1 MGNSKWKRRIQY
13 FVVGLTV
20 ALTCAVLD
28 ILWIDI
34 VPYHAFDRQ
43 PEWLKALNSLV
54 GWLPWLLVA
63 GMIVFRLWK
72 RRSIPV
78 ASYLLGT
85 ATPLAL
91 LLSWVLLGSV
101 LDSMLHNRDF
111 DAQLWRAHEGVGH
124 DPMWPPR
131 LTMVDDLIG
140 SGELDG
146 LSRDQVVAL
155 LGPPELGETDE
166 GNQYIYWLGPERGYL
181 RIDSEWIAIDFGD
194 DGKVK
199 GYELM
204 RD

>member
-1 MGNSKWKRRIQY
+1 MRNSKWKKRIQY
-13 FVVGLTV
+13 FIVGLTV

-28 ILWIDI
+28 IFWMDI

-43 PEWLKALNSLV
+43 PQWLSAMNSLI

-63 GMIVFRLWK
+63 AMIVFRLWK
-72 RRSIPV
+72 GGSIP
-78 ASYLLGT
+78 AGSYLLGT

-101 LDSMLHNRDF
+101 LESMVHNRGF
-111 DAQLWRAHEGVGH
+111 DAELWQAHETMEH

-131 LTMVDDLIG
+131 LTMVDDLIA
-140 SGELDG
+140 SGKLDG
-146 LSRDQVVAL
+146 LSREQVAAL

-166 GNQYIYWLGPERGYL
+166 VNQYIYWLGPERGFL
-181 RIDSEWIAIDFGD
+181 RIDSEWIAIDFD
-194 DGKVK
+194 HDGKVK
-199 GYELM
+199 GYELV